1 MKDDM
6 TQLEHFPELNEEN
19 IKAAAKRREKYSL
32 SRDLMMQENNEAI
45 SRRLAKEKEKEIK
58 SENSPQVNPEDA
70 LETIEP

>member
-1 MKDDM
+1 M

-45 SRRLAKEKEKEIK
+45 SRRLAKEKEKESK
-58 SENSPQVNPEDA
+58 SEVSAQDNPGNA
-70 LETIEP
+70 PETIDP